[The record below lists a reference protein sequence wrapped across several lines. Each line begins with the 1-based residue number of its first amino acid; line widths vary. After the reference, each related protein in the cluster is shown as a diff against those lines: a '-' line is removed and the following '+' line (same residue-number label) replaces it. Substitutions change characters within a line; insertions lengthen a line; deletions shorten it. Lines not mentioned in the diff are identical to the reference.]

1 MPYSSNRG
9 VRIYYGVYGEGPPMV
24 LVHANPFDHP
34 GTPAERVAALRTAF
48 DETLR
53 DPAFLQEAQNSRL
66 EISPLSGADI
76 AGLVAKLY
84 GAPTEVIAAAKA
96 TTE

>member
-9 VRIYYGVYGEGPPMV
+9 
-24 LVHANPFDHP
+24 
-34 GTPAERVAALRTAF
+34 LRTAF
-48 DETLR
+48 DETLW

-66 EISPLSGADI
+66 EISPLSGADT
-76 AGLVAKLY
+76 AEPVAKLY